1 MASIV
6 GLPGSLRRGSFNA
19 TLLRAAAQLA
29 PAGSRIDVHS
39 LHGVP
44 LYDADVESA
53 AGIPPAVAALK
64 DAVATAAGLLMVTP
78 EYNNSLPGV
87 FKHAIDRSE
96 ARSDGNECVR
106 QCSSRWYAYH

>member
-29 PAGSRIDVHS
+29 PDGSRIDVHS

-44 LYDADVESA
+44 LSDADVESA
-53 AGIPPAVAALK
+53 EGIPPAVAVPK
-64 DAVATAAGLLMVTP
+64 DAVAAADGLLIVTP
-78 EYNNSLPGV
+78 AYNNSLPGV
-87 FKHAIDRSE
+87 FQNAPAWMTPPAGQG
-96 ARSDGNECVR
+96 ARRRGK
-106 QCSSRWYAYH
+106 

>member
-29 PAGSRIDVHS
+29 PDGSRIDVHS

-53 AGIPPAVAALK
+53 EGIPPAVAVPQ
-64 DAVATAAGLLMVTP
+64 DAVAAAAGLLMVTP
-78 EYNNSLPGV
+78 EYNNSLPGA
-87 FKHAIDRSE
+87 FKNARHRMTRPAPSIARVDRE
-96 ARSDGNECVR
+96 RAV
-106 QCSSRWYAYH
+106 